1 MNRLILYTLS
11 FFFCTLGAIAQSAEK
26 QLAQG
31 NKRYNLKKYNEAET
45 LFRGASSKN
54 AKSVAPA
61 YDKANAIYR
70 QYQNTESIQQYQNAL
85 KTTTDKKE
93 KHKIFHNMGNAF
105 MNQKNYSAAVEAYK
119 NALRNNPQDEETRY
133 NYALAKQ
140 KLKDN
145 PNQNNQDN
153 KDNKDNQDQNKD
165 KNQDEN
171 KEDKN
176 QDKKDQGDDKK
187 DQNQDQGK
195 DQQDQNKDQGKPD
208 REQQKQEQSKQQMDN
223 MLRALDNAEKGV
235 RERVQNKER
244 EKEGKPVRATS
255 TKDW

>member
-1 MNRLILYTLS
+1 MSKLILYILS
-11 FFFCTLGAIAQSAEK
+11 LFCTFASMAQSAEK
-26 QLAQG
+26 QMAQG
-31 NKRYNLKKYNEAET
+31 NKRYNLKHYNEAET

-54 AKSVAPA
+54 AKSVVPA

-70 QYQNTESIQQYQNAL
+70 QYQNTESIQHYQNAL
-85 KTTTDKKE
+85 KTATDKKE

-153 KDNKDNQDQNKD
+153 KDHQENKNQNKDQNKD
-165 KNQDEN
+165 DQ
-171 KEDKN
+171 N
-176 QDKKDQGDDKK
+176 QDKKDSGDDKK

-195 DQQDQNKDQGKPD
+195 DQQDQNKDQGKQD

-244 EKEGKPVRATS
+244 EKDGKPVRATS